1 MNSAM
6 RVRLLGSELAEIS
19 SPYLSGGRKQE
30 SWQIDEVDIQDS
42 RQTATVSMRSI
53 CPSATDAGGFHLS
66 FITALEFISQLQIIY
81 MHVSAGLQQKKQEAW
96 MVECKVRSLRPIRNP
111 SKMKVETDV
120 EVMRKRGQ
128 AYYCVA
134 NHRLTDDQ
142 DGNLEVWIKALM
154 S

>member
-1 MNSAM
+1 
-6 RVRLLGSELAEIS
+6 
-19 SPYLSGGRKQE
+19 
-30 SWQIDEVDIQDS
+30 
-42 RQTATVSMRSI
+42 
-53 CPSATDAGGFHLS
+53 
-66 FITALEFISQLQIIY
+66 
-81 MHVSAGLQQKKQEAW
+81 